1 MRVEIG
7 NCGYDVTSLRGE
19 LTLNGNRVHVLCD
32 SDERTIT
39 VQEDLSPM
47 ESFVAGIA
55 AANEAW
61 RHQTRNSLK
70 LPSVNE
76 GESPSEW

>member
-7 NCGYDVTSLRGE
+7 NNGYEVTSLRGE

-32 SDERTIT
+32 SDAREIT

-61 RHQTRNSLK
+61 NHQTRNALK

-76 GESPSEW
+76 GERPGGW